1 MHLDHKIL
9 KVRICLIIAIWH
21 ILLLGLFAIEI
32 PYENSFKINDG
43 GGIKKAVCNKSLL
56 SNFNEK

>member
-9 KVRICLIIAIWH
+9 KVRIGIIAIWH
-21 ILLLGLFAIEI
+21 ILRLGLFAIEI

-43 GGIKKAVCNKSLL
+43 GGIKH
-56 SNFNEK
+56 